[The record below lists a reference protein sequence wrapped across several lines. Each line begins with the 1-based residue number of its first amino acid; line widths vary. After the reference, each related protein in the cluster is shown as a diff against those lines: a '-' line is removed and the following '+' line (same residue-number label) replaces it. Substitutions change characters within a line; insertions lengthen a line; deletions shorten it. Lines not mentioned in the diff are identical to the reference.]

1 MSSGDPQYLISS
13 EATKDVLAMRKIELL
28 LDVLAALENA
38 NTPEVYGIKITV
50 IDKLERAVGSIIGSM
65 K

>member
-1 MSSGDPQYLISS
+1 MSSGDPQYLISN

-28 LDVLAALENA
+28 LDVLSALETA

-50 IDKLERAVGSIIGSM
+50 IDKLERAVGSL
-65 K
+65 

>member
-50 IDKLERAVGSIIGSM
+50 IDKLERAVGSL
-65 K
+65 

>member
-1 MSSGDPQYLISS
+1 MSSGDPQYLISN

-50 IDKLERAVGSIIGSM
+50 IDKLERAVGSL
-65 K
+65 

>member
-50 IDKLERAVGSIIGSM
+50 IDKLERAVGSLQGV
-65 K
+65 

>member
-50 IDKLERAVGSIIGSM
+50 IDKLERAVGSLQRV
-65 K
+65 